1 MTTGWPR
8 DLVDRIDAIDQRID
22 SWVEPARSLQP
33 LNRVMDMA
41 SAAGD
46 WSRVWH
52 VANLALIAR
61 RGHRRDAALF
71 ALALGAESLMV
82 NQGLKR
88 FIRRPR
94 PTTSGDERS
103 HVRTPSTSS
112 FPSGHASSAAFAIS
126 LMSTLRGRSTAR
138 RLIPFGAMVAYSRI
152 HVRLHHASDVIAGAL
167 VGIALGRVARGLLR
181 RG

>member
-22 SWVEPARSLQP
+22 NWVEPARSLQP

-152 HVRLHHASDVIAGAL
+152 HVRLHHASDIVAGAF
-167 VGIALGRVARGLLR
+167 VGVALGRVARGLLR

>member
-52 VANLALIAR
+52 LANLALIAR

>member
-22 SWVEPARSLQP
+22 NWVEPARSLQP

-152 HVRLHHASDVIAGAL
+152 HVRLHHASDVIAGAF

>member
-1 MTTGWPR
+1 MTTGCHR
-8 DLVDRIDAIDQRID
+8 GLLDRIDALDHRID
-22 SWVEPARSLQP
+22 SWVEPARSVRQ

-52 VANLALIAR
+52 LANLALIAR
-61 RGHRRDAALF
+61 RGHRRNAALF
-71 ALALGAESLMV
+71 ALALGAESLVV

-88 FIRRPR
+88 LIRRPR

-112 FPSGHASSAAFAIS
+112 FPSGHASAAAFAIS

-138 RLIPFGAMVAYSRI
+138 WLIPVGATVAYSRI
-152 HVRLHHASDVIAGAL
+152 HVRLHHASDVVAGAL
-167 VGIALGRVARGLLR
+167 VGIVLGRLARGLLR

>member
-22 SWVEPARSLQP
+22 SWVELGRSLQP

>member
-22 SWVEPARSLQP
+22 RWVEPARSLQP